1 MITTREV
8 AAGDEP
14 FLLRLYASTRARELA
29 RVPWPD
35 EQKDAFVL
43 MQFRAQAQFYAECFP
58 DATFALVECDG
69 EPAGRLYVHRR
80 EDEIRIVDITIDPA
94 RRNRGIGSAL
104 MAGLLAEG
112 DRTGRRVT
120 VHVERENDAL
130 RWYRRLGF
138 THVRERGFYDFLER
152 CPAAR
157 PSCSIASR

>member
-1 MITTREV
+1 MITTRAV

-14 FLLRLYASTRARELA
+14 FLLMLYASTRAQELA
-29 RVPWPD
+29 RVPWSD

-43 MQFRAQAQFYAECFP
+43 MQFRAQAQFYAESFP
-58 DATFALVECDG
+58 DAAFAVVECDG
-69 EPAGRLYVHRR
+69 EPAGRLYVDRR
-80 EDEIRIVDITIDPA
+80 EGEIRVIDITIDPA
-94 RRNRGIGSAL
+94 HRGRGIGTSL
-104 MAGLLAEG
+104 MAGVLAEG

-138 THVRERGFYDFLER
+138 THVRERGYYDFLER